1 LENLKISPRPTL
13 PRADAMGWADHAY
26 SRTYSRMWVNEN
38 SGWFIVSSEV
48 WMLWFESSN
57 VLSML
62 RSALALQEFSATHA
76 KDD

>member
-1 LENLKISPRPTL
+1 MYEPGQIRERMT
-13 PRADAMGWADHAY
+13 H
-26 SRTYSRMWVNEN
+26 SRMWVNEN

-62 RSALALQEFSATHA
+62 PSTLAR
-76 KDD
+76 